1 MNGQKTILFCCGV
14 MAWLLLTACA
24 APLTP
29 PTLAPPTPAPT
40 GTQSNPLAP
49 PAVETPIQ
57 ELPLAG
63 PVADSR
69 SELSGL
75 AWHGDALILLP
86 QYPERMGGNLFAL
99 DKAEILAA
107 LTGEQAGPLTPRPI
121 PLDAP
126 GLNRLPGYE
135 GLEAIAFAGDRVYA
149 TVETRRATGMEALLL
164 AGTIAADG
172 SMVHLDVDRQAR
184 IPAQA
189 PLANYSDEA
198 LVVWEETLVTLYEAN
213 GVNVNPRPVAHV
225 FRLDLTPLAPL
236 PFPPVEYRITD
247 ATGVDAAGVFWAIN
261 YLFPGDRAKLQP
273 GPDRLQAPGSAPG
286 PGEAVERLV
295 AFRFTGAGV
304 ALADMAPVQL
314 VLAAD
319 GAARNWEGVVRLDH
333 LGFLLVTD
341 RHPRTMLAF
350 APARKTWN
358 LGEAD

>member
-1 MNGQKTILFCCGV
+1 
-14 MAWLLLTACA
+14 MAEE
-24 APLTP
+24 
-29 PTLAPPTPAPT
+29 
-40 GTQSNPLAP
+40 
-49 PAVETPIQ
+49 VPIQ

-63 PVADSR
+63 PVAESR

-99 DKAEILAA
+99 DKGEILAA
-107 LTGEQAGPLTPRPI
+107 LAEDQATPLTPRPI

-135 GLEAIAFAGDRVYA
+135 GLEAIAFAGDRVYV
-149 TVETRRATGMEALLL
+149 TVEARRATGMEALLL

-172 SMVHLDVDRQAR
+172 SAVHLDVGRHAR

-198 LVVWEETLVTLYEAN
+198 LVVWGDTLVTLYEAN
-213 GVNVNPRPVAHV
+213 GVNVNPAPVAHA

-247 ATGVDAAGVFWAIN
+247 ATAVDAAGVFWAIN

-273 GPDRLQAPGSAPG
+273 
-286 PGEAVERLV
+286 
-295 AFRFTGAGV
+295 
-304 ALADMAPVQL
+304 
-314 VLAAD
+314 
-319 GAARNWEGVVRLDH
+319 
-333 LGFLLVTD
+333 
-341 RHPRTMLAF
+341 
-350 APARKTWN
+350 
-358 LGEAD
+358 